1 MKDGSTATLKDD
13 EMEKIK
19 FWLDLL
25 DEKEKRIPLF
35 IDSISILIVIANRQ
49 ELIE

>member
-1 MKDGSTATLKDD
+1 MNMKNILNKRKRDSTATLKDD

-25 DEKEKRIPLF
+25 DEKEKGYHY
-35 IDSISILIVIANRQ
+35 
-49 ELIE
+49 

>member
-1 MKDGSTATLKDD
+1 MKDGSATTLKDD

-25 DEKEKRIPLF
+25 DDDIY
-35 IDSISILIVIANRQ
+35 
-49 ELIE
+49 